1 MKLRSGKKV
10 CGRRRRS
17 FIMYQS
23 DIFIR
28 ILYEG
33 PYVNFKNKI
42 LNMERYQQ
50 SLEDKILHMNDIIDT
65 MKLSSLRNKKMIEM
79 LL

>member
-1 MKLRSGKKV
+1 
-10 CGRRRRS
+10 
-17 FIMYQS
+17 MYQS